1 MHLIYTL
8 LQYPT
13 NVIDGLITQVKWKIF
28 LDMRRVSTKHFPYF
42 FLDRPVLLY
51 LKKKIN
57 RPKTRGNY
65 KQGDYKVS
73 QTRPPLGLGMTHIG
87 QTLQKKI

>member
-1 MHLIYTL
+1 ME
-8 LQYPT
+8 
-13 NVIDGLITQVKWKIF
+13 DIF
-28 LDMRRVSTKHFPYF
+28 RHEKGFNKTFSLFF